1 MQKTQSI
8 QMVAEIKGDI
18 NNLFSITADG
28 DMPILVTRN
37 IVLFPGIISPVI
49 IGRKKSIALTK
60 KIEKKEGMVF
70 GVFNQ
75 KDESIQEPA
84 EDDINH
90 IGVFAKL
97 IKVVEMP
104 EAMACTPPSYR
115 LWDAPTWTA

>member
-75 KDESIQEPA
+75 KDESIRSLRKTTSTTSVSSP
-84 EDDINH
+84 NSS
-90 IGVFAKL
+90 KSWRCR
-97 IKVVEMP
+97 
-104 EAMACTPPSYR
+104 EAMACTPPSSR